1 MKGSC
6 LCGDVEFEV
15 QAPPRRLYQCH
26 CSLCRKQSG
35 AAGNAAF
42 VVQGAQLQWRSGEGR
57 IRSYVKP
64 TGFRSD
70 FCGRCGS
77 PVPNRIR
84 DTSFFWVPAGLLED
98 TGTLEVAMHLF
109 VGSKAS
115 WEPTPTIGVLHESRP
130 AFAEVLA
137 CLHSNAERS
146 GQ

>member
-1 MKGSC
+1 MKGKC

-42 VVQGAQLQWRSGEGR
+42 VVRSEQLRWLSGEAL
-57 IRSYVKP
+57 IHSYVKP

-70 FCGRCGS
+70 FCSRCGS

-84 DTSFFWVPAGLLED
+84 STSYVWVPAGLLED
-98 TGTLEVAMHLF
+98 SGTLEITMHLF

-115 WEPTPTIGVLHESRP
+115 WEPTPTSGVVHESMP
-130 AFAEVLA
+130 AFASVLA
-137 CLHSNAERS
+137 SLRPEAAT
-146 GQ
+146 

>member
-1 MKGSC
+1 MRGRC

-15 QAPPRRLYQCH
+15 QAPPQRLYQCH

-35 AAGNAAF
+35 AAANAAF
-42 VVQGAQLQWRSGEGR
+42 VVQGEQLRWLSGEGL

-70 FCGRCGS
+70 FCGHCGS

-84 DTSFFWVPAGLLED
+84 NTSCFWVPAGLLED
-98 TGTLEVAMHLF
+98 TDTLEVAAHLF

-115 WEPTPTIGVLHESRP
+115 WEPLPTTGVVYESMP

-137 CLHSNAERS
+137 CLHANAKPS
-146 GQ
+146 GR